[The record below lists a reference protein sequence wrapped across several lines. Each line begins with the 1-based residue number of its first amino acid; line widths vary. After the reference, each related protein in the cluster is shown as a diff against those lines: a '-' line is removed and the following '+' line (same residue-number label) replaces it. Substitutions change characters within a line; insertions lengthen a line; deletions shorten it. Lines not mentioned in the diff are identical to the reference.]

1 MLEVLFYRQIKG
13 RFKVKPMAGG
23 LVNFAGYLLSAVGL
37 TVLVIWPEGRPGD
50 QANLSPSFFGC
61 GGVS

>member
-1 MLEVLFYRQIKG
+1 
-13 RFKVKPMAGG
+13 MAGG